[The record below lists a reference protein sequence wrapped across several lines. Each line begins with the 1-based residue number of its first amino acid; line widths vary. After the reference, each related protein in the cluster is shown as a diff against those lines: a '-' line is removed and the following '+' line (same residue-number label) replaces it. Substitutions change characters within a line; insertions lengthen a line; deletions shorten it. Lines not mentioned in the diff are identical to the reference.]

1 MTDFLLIAIAAAT
14 VNNIVLERL
23 LGLCPLL
30 GTDSRVDNALT
41 TGLATTCAL
50 TVTAGLSHL
59 LNQWLL
65 VPWGLAYLRIIALLA
80 LAALT
85 VQAVNVLLKRHG
97 AGRLRFASQ
106 RLPLITMNC
115 AVLGVALLTTG
126 TANTLGGRRGTWP
139 RRRTRLYGGGDALRQ
154 PAPAPSTVARSA
166 AVARAGHCARH
177 RRDDVTRG
185 PGIFG
190 AGNLGSLPVVPIPC
204 GRACKVD
211 HFSAQTGAEP

>member
-1 MTDFLLIAIAAAT
+1 MTNFLLIAIAAAT

-126 TANTLGGRRGTWP
+126 TANTLGG
-139 RRRTRLYGGGDALRQ
+139 
-154 PAPAPSTVARSA
+154 
-166 AVARAGHCARH
+166 AVALGLGAGLGFTVV
-177 RRDDVTRG
+177 VTLFASLRPRLLQSPVPLPLRG
-185 PGIFG
+185 PAIALVTVGMMSL
-190 AGNLGSLPVVPIPC
+190 AVLG
-204 GRACKVD
+204 
-211 HFSAQTGAEP
+211 FSGLGT